1 MQRNIQP
8 SHSSLAARLRP
19 AIGAFAAVVF
29 WLVLAAIL
37 PAATVAR
44 YVPEAAPW
52 VPVACYALAVYSL
65 VAGLR
70 HLRNAVRGRGRKV
83 MAGISAGKSAGK
95 SGAKPAGRVGAGPM
109 GRSSGGGGRSANDN
123 PGGSGSVQARH
134 RPTVQRMR

>member
-8 SHSSLAARLRP
+8 SHSSLTARLGP
-19 AIGAFAAVVF
+19 VIGAFASVVF
-29 WLVLAAIL
+29 WLVLAATL
-37 PAATVAR
+37 PASTVAR

-52 VPVACYALAVYSL
+52 VPIACYALAVYSL

-70 HLRNAVRGRGRKV
+70 RLRGAVLAGRGRQSQ
-83 MAGISAGKSAGK
+83 AASTRSAGT
-95 SGAKPAGRVGAGPM
+95 KPASRPM

-123 PGGSGSVQARH
+123 PGGSGSVQARY

>member
-8 SHSSLAARLRP
+8 SQSSLAARLGP
-19 AIGAFAAVVF
+19 VIGAFASVVF
-29 WLVLAAIL
+29 WLVLAASL
-37 PAATVAR
+37 PASTVAR

-52 VPVACYALAVYSL
+52 VPIACYALAVYSL

-70 HLRNAVRGRGRKV
+70 RLRGAVLAGRGRQSQAKSQ
-83 MAGISAGKSAGK
+83 ASSARSAGAR
-95 SGAKPAGRVGAGPM
+95 PASRPM